1 LEGLD
6 EPFELVSVT
15 LTARQGIVAPGGWVN
30 ANGTVIVNWL
40 PKAVEAELLYQVV
53 KALVSGMVKSV
64 AVSGPLVVGVN

>member
-1 LEGLD
+1 
-6 EPFELVSVT
+6 
-15 LTARQGIVAPGGWVN
+15 VN